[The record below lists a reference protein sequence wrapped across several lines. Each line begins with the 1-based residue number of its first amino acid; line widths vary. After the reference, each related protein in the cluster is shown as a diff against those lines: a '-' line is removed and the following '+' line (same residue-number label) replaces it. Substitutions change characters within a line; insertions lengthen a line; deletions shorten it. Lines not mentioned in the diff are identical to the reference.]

1 MKITFASALLTATL
15 AAASLTAQASGWGD
29 ALKEGAS
36 KLGSGSGSAASE
48 GGSSGLGGLL
58 GNSGGAAGAGGLS
71 ALGLGGLS
79 SSGTASNAAGVITYC
94 MKNNYLNADKAA
106 QVKDQLLGKLGLGQ
120 KEEPKDTGYQ
130 NGLMGM
136 VTGSDG
142 QSFSLDKV
150 KGNLKEKACDFVLN
164 NAKSLL

>member
-1 MKITFASALLTATL
+1 MKTLFATALLTATL
-15 AAASLTAQASGWGD
+15 AAATLPAQAAGWGD
-29 ALKEGAS
+29 ALRDGAS
-36 KLGSGSGSAASE
+36 KLGGSGGAASE
-48 GGSSGLGGLL
+48 GSSSGLGGLL
-58 GNSGGAAGAGGLS
+58 GNSGGAGSAAGLS
-71 ALGLGGLS
+71 ALGLGGLTG
-79 SSGTASNAAGVITYC
+79 SGTASNAAGVITYC

-120 KEEPKDTGYQ
+120 KEEPKDSGYQ

-136 VTGSDG
+136 VTGSNG

-150 KGNLKEKACDFVLN
+150 KSNLKEKACDFVLD

>member
-1 MKITFASALLTATL
+1 MKKIISSAMVCALLCG
-15 AAASLTAQASGWGD
+15 AAFSANAAGFGD
-29 ALKEGAS
+29 ALKD
-36 KLGSGSGSAASE
+36 KMGSGSSS
-48 GGSSGLGGLL
+48 GSS
-58 GNSGGAAGAGGLS
+58 SALS
-71 ALGLGGLS
+71 ALGLS

-120 KEEPKDTGYQ
+120 KEAPKDTGYQ

-142 QSFSLDKV
+142 KTFNLDKV
-150 KGNLKEKACDFVLN
+150 KSSVKEKACDFVLN
-164 NAKSLL
+164 NAKSLI

>member
-1 MKITFASALLTATL
+1 MKFTLPSALLAATL
-15 AAASLTAQASGWGD
+15 AVAIVPAHAAGWGD

-48 GGSSGLGGLL
+48 GSSSGLGGML
-58 GNSGGAAGAGGLS
+58 GSSGASAGGLS
-71 ALGLGGLS
+71 ALGLGGLTG
-79 SSGTASNAAGVITYC
+79 SGTASNAAGVITYC

-136 VTGSDG
+136 VTGSNG
-142 QSFSLDKV
+142 QSFSLDKI
-150 KGNLKEKACDFVLN
+150 KGDLKEKACDFVLN